1 MNDNS
6 EYKRSTQK
14 LINKLIDE
22 AENGNDM
29 KILET
34 IVMDEHD
41 LLEKE
46 PMNDEIPK
54 SAIDSN
60 IHMK

>member
-46 PMNDEIPK
+46 PMNDEPPK